1 MSRAGFFGSW
11 KSQRYGFQLT
21 FTRMFMA
28 CLFIAM
34 MTFNAVMYV
43 REDLRF
49 ELFGFENTWIYIC
62 IAAELVI
69 LALLGFL
76 SVNSYSLYCLE
87 EECLRKEAELKWL
100 HQLDAEK
107 AASLINEYRK
117 DLRKTDL
124 DDKTRNILDGM
135 YRLVCQIYPYVTD
148 TDNRLK
154 SVENSVGSLSARIPA
169 SAFKPIGDMTDI
181 VKTVHT
187 LTSTVLAN
195 FVELENKIASI
206 KPVTNYGV
214 IKQDTTSIADEVRSL
229 HSLVGSLERIRED
242 FIKAMANVSPPVRKS
257 DARAGDFLERLSTIE
272 TSLADV
278 IYWVKD
284 LQENQNKS
292 HKLLSNTN
300 DVLKSERDLMRQMAD
315 KICQN
320 ESIGSEI
327 RELKALLDRKNMTV
341 EEIKKLIKQ
350 IKDSRQSDSVE
361 ANLFKGQLSQLL
373 DRTEILDTIR
383 AVIHKYAY
391 LIDVSK
397 GDLVEFLKIDDVL
410 SQPVQVLNISREI
423 ANALVRN
430 GLDRIEC
437 LTMHDASVISQKT
450 RLGPKRMQMLEE
462 ALKSYAPEL
471 GFGMYKI

>member
-21 FTRMFMA
+21 LTRVFMA
-28 CLFIAM
+28 CLFIALM
-34 MTFNAVMYV
+34 AFNAVMYV

-49 ELFGFENTWIYIC
+49 ELFGFQDTWIYVC
-62 IAAELVI
+62 FVAEVVI

-87 EECLRKEAELKWL
+87 DEYLRKESKQGWL
-100 HQLDAEK
+100 H
-107 AASLINEYRK
+107 NF
-117 DLRKTDL
+117 
-124 DDKTRNILDGM
+124 DKEDI
-135 YRLVCQIYPYVTD
+135 
-148 TDNRLK
+148 
-154 SVENSVGSLSARIPA
+154 VGSISARIPS
-169 SAFKPIGDMTDI
+169 SAIK
-181 VKTVHT
+181 
-187 LTSTVLAN
+187 
-195 FVELENKIASI
+195 SI
-206 KPVTNYGV
+206 
-214 IKQDTTSIADEVRSL
+214 
-229 HSLVGSLERIRED
+229 
-242 FIKAMANVSPPVRKS
+242 
-257 DARAGDFLERLSTIE
+257 DFLERLSTIE

-327 RELKALLDRKNMTV
+327 RELKALLDRKNVTV

-350 IKDSRQSDSVE
+350 IKDSRPTDSVKV
-361 ANLFKGQLSQLL
+361 NLFNGQIAQLL

-397 GDLVEFLKIDDVL
+397 GDLVEFLKLDDVL

-423 ANALVRN
+423 TNALVRN

-437 LTMHDASVISQKT
+437 LIMHDASVISQKT
-450 RLGPKRMQMLEE
+450 RLGPRRMQMLEE
-462 ALKSYAPEL
+462 ALKSYAPGL

>member
-1 MSRAGFFGSW
+1 MSC
-11 KSQRYGFQLT
+11 Q
-21 FTRMFMA
+21 
-28 CLFIAM
+28 FIAM

-49 ELFGFENTWIYIC
+49 ELFGFENTWIYVC

-87 EECLRKEAELKWL
+87 DECLQKESRQGLL
-100 HQLDAEK
+100 HNFDRED
-107 AASLINEYRK
+107 IF
-117 DLRKTDL
+117 
-124 DDKTRNILDGM
+124 G
-135 YRLVCQIYPYVTD
+135 C
-148 TDNRLK
+148 
-154 SVENSVGSLSARIPA
+154 LSARLPS
-169 SAFKPIGDMTDI
+169 SAIK
-181 VKTVHT
+181 
-187 LTSTVLAN
+187 
-195 FVELENKIASI
+195 SI
-206 KPVTNYGV
+206 
-214 IKQDTTSIADEVRSL
+214 
-229 HSLVGSLERIRED
+229 
-242 FIKAMANVSPPVRKS
+242 
-257 DARAGDFLERLSTIE
+257 DFLERLSTIE
-272 TSLADV
+272 SCLVDV
-278 IYWVKD
+278 ICLVKD
-284 LQENQNKS
+284 LQENQNES
-292 HKLLSNTN
+292 QKLLINTN
-300 DVLKSERDLMRQMAD
+300 DVLKSERELMRQMAD
-315 KICQN
+315 KICQY
-320 ESIGSEI
+320 ELRGSEI
-327 RELKALLDRKNMTV
+327 RELKTLMDRKNLNV

-350 IKDSRQSDSVE
+350 LKDRRQSDSVE

>member
-21 FTRMFMA
+21 FTRVFMA

-34 MTFNAVMYV
+34 MAFNAVMYV

-49 ELFGFENTWIYIC
+49 ELFGFENTWIYVC

-69 LALLGFL
+69 LALLGLL

-87 EECLRKEAELKWL
+87 DECLQKESRQGLL
-100 HQLDAEK
+100 HNFDRED
-107 AASLINEYRK
+107 IF
-117 DLRKTDL
+117 
-124 DDKTRNILDGM
+124 
-135 YRLVCQIYPYVTD
+135 
-148 TDNRLK
+148 
-154 SVENSVGSLSARIPA
+154 GSLSARLPS
-169 SAFKPIGDMTDI
+169 SAIK
-181 VKTVHT
+181 
-187 LTSTVLAN
+187 
-195 FVELENKIASI
+195 SI
-206 KPVTNYGV
+206 
-214 IKQDTTSIADEVRSL
+214 
-229 HSLVGSLERIRED
+229 
-242 FIKAMANVSPPVRKS
+242 
-257 DARAGDFLERLSTIE
+257 DFLERLSTIE
-272 TSLADV
+272 SCLVDV
-278 IYWVKD
+278 ICLVKD
-284 LQENQNKS
+284 LQENQNES
-292 HKLLSNTN
+292 QKLLINTN
-300 DVLKSERDLMRQMAD
+300 DVLKSERELMRQMAD
-315 KICQN
+315 KICQY
-320 ESIGSEI
+320 ELRGSEI
-327 RELKALLDRKNMTV
+327 RELKTLMDRKNLNV

-350 IKDSRQSDSVE
+350 LKDRRQSDSVE
-361 ANLFKGQLSQLL
+361 VGLFKGQLSQLL

>member
-49 ELFGFENTWIYIC
+49 ELFGFENTWIYVC

-69 LALLGFL
+69 LALLGLL

-87 EECLRKEAELKWL
+87 DECLQKESRQGLL
-100 HQLDAEK
+100 HNFDRED
-107 AASLINEYRK
+107 IF
-117 DLRKTDL
+117 
-124 DDKTRNILDGM
+124 
-135 YRLVCQIYPYVTD
+135 
-148 TDNRLK
+148 
-154 SVENSVGSLSARIPA
+154 GSLSARLPS
-169 SAFKPIGDMTDI
+169 SAIK
-181 VKTVHT
+181 
-187 LTSTVLAN
+187 
-195 FVELENKIASI
+195 SI
-206 KPVTNYGV
+206 
-214 IKQDTTSIADEVRSL
+214 
-229 HSLVGSLERIRED
+229 
-242 FIKAMANVSPPVRKS
+242 
-257 DARAGDFLERLSTIE
+257 DFLERLSTIE
-272 TSLADV
+272 SCLVDV
-278 IYWVKD
+278 ICLVKD
-284 LQENQNKS
+284 LQENQNES
-292 HKLLSNTN
+292 QKLLINTN
-300 DVLKSERDLMRQMAD
+300 DVLKSERELMRQMAD
-315 KICQN
+315 KICQY
-320 ESIGSEI
+320 ELRGSEI
-327 RELKALLDRKNMTV
+327 RELKTLMDRKNLNV

-350 IKDSRQSDSVE
+350 LKDRRQSDSVE
-361 ANLFKGQLSQLL
+361 VGLFKGQLSQLL

>member
-1 MSRAGFFGSW
+1 M
-11 KSQRYGFQLT
+11 
-21 FTRMFMA
+21 
-28 CLFIAM
+28 
-34 MTFNAVMYV
+34 
-43 REDLRF
+43 D
-49 ELFGFENTWIYIC
+49 YIC

-87 EECLRKEAELKWL
+87 EECLRKEAELKWQ

-169 SAFKPIGDMTDI
+169 SAFKSIGDMTDI

-195 FVELENKIASI
+195 VVELENKIASI

-229 HSLVGSLERIRED
+229 HSLVGSMERIRED

-320 ESIGSEI
+320 
-327 RELKALLDRKNMTV
+327 
-341 EEIKKLIKQ
+341 
-350 IKDSRQSDSVE
+350 
-361 ANLFKGQLSQLL
+361 
-373 DRTEILDTIR
+373 
-383 AVIHKYAY
+383 
-391 LIDVSK
+391 
-397 GDLVEFLKIDDVL
+397 
-410 SQPVQVLNISREI
+410 
-423 ANALVRN
+423 
-430 GLDRIEC
+430 
-437 LTMHDASVISQKT
+437 
-450 RLGPKRMQMLEE
+450 
-462 ALKSYAPEL
+462 
-471 GFGMYKI
+471 